1 MEVCLEEYTETSDLC
16 SVSLLAGC
24 DEVNRFFST
33 TLPAMM
39 FCRPQTQSN
48 GAKQPEVET
57 FKTEPTKL

>member
-48 GAKQPEVET
+48 GAK
-57 FKTEPTKL
+57 